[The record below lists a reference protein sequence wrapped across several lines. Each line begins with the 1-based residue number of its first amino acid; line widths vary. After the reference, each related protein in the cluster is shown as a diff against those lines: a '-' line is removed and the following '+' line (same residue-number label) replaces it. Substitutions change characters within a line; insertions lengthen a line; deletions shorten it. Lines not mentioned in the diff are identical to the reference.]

1 LIGLV
6 LKIIKRAD
14 KKKLPIYKIM
24 TRPSKEY
31 LDYISKRLEAMNP
44 SANQVN
50 GSSCQE
56 PFSMPSIMDQ
66 MGQTALHYL
75 NNKKDVVIEPDP
87 LFPNRN

>member
-1 LIGLV
+1 LD
-6 LKIIKRAD
+6 LKIIKRND

-44 SANQVN
+44 GVNQIN
-50 GSSCQE
+50 GPSCQD
-56 PFSMPSIMDQ
+56 PFSMPSFMDQ

-75 NNKKDVVIEPDP
+75 NNKKEVIIEPDP